1 MTLTSRERRR
11 ILRARTVTWAG
22 IVATCL
28 LFFAAMSW
36 YPGEGDGRGVGYSL
50 GWHFLSVMGKTRAGS
65 ADNTVSCL
73 IFNGTL
79 LLIGA
84 VMVAFWNTRAAFL
97 TRPAAAS
104 ALRGCGWMMG
114 VTMAG
119 IGLTPYDFFPHA
131 HNLMTYGA
139 AVFGVIC
146 FGLCL
151 IGSHRRFESGT
162 SRLGWL
168 ALLMAAAAAQATV
181 ALLVSLN
188 RIPSLPALPLMQK
201 VFVLLLALW
210 AGWQAFLFDRACR
223 AAPFV
228 AACEGGGR
236 R

>member
-1 MTLTSRERRR
+1 MTLTSRDRRR
-11 ILRARTVTWAG
+11 VLRARTLTWGG
-22 IVATCL
+22 IVAACV

-36 YPGEGDGRGVGYSL
+36 YPGDGDSRGVGYSL
-50 GWHFLSVMGKTRAGS
+50 GWHFLSVMGKTRAGAS
-65 ADNTVSCL
+65 DNTVSCL

-84 VMVAFWNTRAAFL
+84 VMVAFWKTRAAFL

-104 ALRGCGWMMG
+104 ALRGCGSLMG
-114 VTMAG
+114 LTLAG

-139 AVFGVIC
+139 VVFGVIC
-146 FGLCL
+146 FGLCA
-151 IGSHRRFESGT
+151 IGSHRGFESGT
-162 SRLGWL
+162 SRLAWL
-168 ALLMAAAAAQATV
+168 ALLMVAAAAQAVV
-181 ALLVSLN
+181 ALLVSLQ

-223 AAPFV
+223 MAPV
-228 AACEGGGR
+228 AAAVEDDGR
-236 R
+236 M